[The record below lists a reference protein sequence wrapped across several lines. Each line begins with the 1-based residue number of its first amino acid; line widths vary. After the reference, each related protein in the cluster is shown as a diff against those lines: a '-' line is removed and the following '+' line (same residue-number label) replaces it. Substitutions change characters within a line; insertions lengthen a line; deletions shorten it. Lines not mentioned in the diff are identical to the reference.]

1 MRYINT
7 ADFEPPEDW
16 IRQAEEALREI
27 AALPPAERAK
37 AITKRS
43 EIWRALKPRLMALS
57 HDKCWY
63 CESKDLR
70 SDNAVDHFRP
80 KNNVKGSTRF
90 PLVDEHP
97 GYWWLAFD
105 YTNYRFSC
113 TLCNSIRRDTD
124 GTTGGKQ
131 DYFPLLDEARR
142 CCDPNGI
149 LDDEQPVLLDPT
161 RVLDVG
167 ALCFD
172 DAGKAA
178 PRAKRLAE
186 SDSTYRQWEDRA
198 AESIRF
204 YHLNH
209 HAIVEARYSRIRHVR
224 RIANNADKSLDR
236 MLRNEP
242 AAETAAQAWLVELR
256 QAASP
261 ESEYSAAVI
270 SILRGMRE
278 TSAAAKAVLDTL

>member
-1 MRYINT
+1 MRYIDT

-16 IRQAEEALREI
+16 IRQAEEALRDI
-27 AALPPAERAK
+27 AALTPAERAK
-37 AITKRS
+37 AINKRN
-43 EIWRALKPRLMALS
+43 ELWKALKPGLMALS
-57 HDKCWY
+57 DDKCWY

-80 KNNVKGSTRF
+80 KNNVKGSERF
-90 PLVDEHP
+90 PLVDDHP

-113 TLCNSIRRDTD
+113 TLCNSIRKDLD

-131 DYFPLLDEARR
+131 DYFPLMDEERR
-142 CCDPNGI
+142 CIDRDGN
-149 LDDEQPVLLDPT
+149 LEEEQPVLLDPT

-186 SDSTYRQWEDRA
+186 SDAAYRQWEDRA
-198 AESIRF
+198 SESIRF

-209 HAIVEARYSRIRHVR
+209 HAIVEARYSRIRYIR
-224 RIANNADKSLDR
+224 RVANKADKSLDR
-236 MLRNEP
+236 MQRNV
-242 AAETAAQAWLVELR
+242 AGAEAEVQGWLEELKQAI
-256 QAASP
+256 SP
-261 ESEYSAAVI
+261 KSEYSAAVI
-270 SILRGMRE
+270 SILKGMRE
-278 TSAAAKAVLDTL
+278 TSAAAYAVLDTL